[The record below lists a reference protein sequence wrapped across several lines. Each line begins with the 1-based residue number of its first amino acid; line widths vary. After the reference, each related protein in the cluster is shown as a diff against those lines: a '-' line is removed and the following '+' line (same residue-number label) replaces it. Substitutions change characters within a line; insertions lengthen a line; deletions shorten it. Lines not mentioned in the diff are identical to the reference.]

1 MNKVLR
7 ISMQLSNTVH
17 GVMIRNFSTTTL
29 ALAFKILLI
38 KIGMFARDMIEES
51 SEPSEKTNAQMFV
64 LLIAARFQLIAQ
76 FVQNNANFIR
86 ELCGDE
92 I

>member
-1 MNKVLR
+1 
-7 ISMQLSNTVH
+7 MQLPHTAH

-38 KIGMFARDMIEES
+38 KIGMFARDMIEDS
-51 SEPSEKTNAQMFV
+51 CEPSEKTNAQMFV
-64 LLIAARFQLIAQ
+64 LLIAGRFQFIAQ

-92 I
+92 IRTKFR